1 MDGVQLRRR
10 ECQYKVAL
18 LRYHHYGG
26 LTAMLHGLSEELYEV
41 ISGPSDRK
49 KDDNGPIVR
58 RTPLVKVLLG
68 PRYIN
73 SLYTLPLTL
82 LG

>member
-10 ECQYKVAL
+10 ECQYRVAL

-26 LTAMLHGLSEELYEV
+26 LTAMLHGLSEELYEI

-49 KDDNGPIVR
+49 KMTMD
-58 RTPLVKVLLG
+58 PLSVV
-68 PRYIN
+68 PHW
-73 SLYTLPLTL
+73 
-82 LG
+82 